1 MFRHGLE
8 RDALVLGHEG
18 RLEELLSF
26 TVAFKNLFLKLKNVV
41 PDLEREHLFKKEG
54 WSATAVSAI
63 SGISKSQNHSPSVG
77 CVLKQQP
84 NENPD
89 NEI

>member
-54 WSATAVSAI
+54 
-63 SGISKSQNHSPSVG
+63 
-77 CVLKQQP
+77 
-84 NENPD
+84 
-89 NEI
+89 

>member
-1 MFRHGLE
+1 MCAQCAFNLICSQPLTPCSCLLKVNSLCIYMFRHGLE

-54 WSATAVSAI
+54 
-63 SGISKSQNHSPSVG
+63 
-77 CVLKQQP
+77 
-84 NENPD
+84 
-89 NEI
+89 